1 MRDLPINTAGMV
13 LVLMSTLLIAPGN
26 LWADSPIWAPPAL
39 ADLISEGLTHNKEI
53 QSLEAQ
59 VESLKEEVPFA
70 GALDDPRLG
79 LAIINLPADSFR
91 FDREPMTQKQ
101 ISIAQKIPWFG
112 KLDLKSQRA
121 TLKAMRQ
128 KAILEAKR
136 LELAQEIANTY
147 FELGFMASSL
157 ETNKRLT
164 EIVNQLLRV
173 AETRYATGRGLQQDV
188 LQAQVELS
196 KLLDEKITIEKRRR
210 TLTDRINELLNRD
223 SFMIV
228 EPPSDLEFLSMKLNS
243 EKLTSNGLQANPQL
257 RVKQTEIDIAQ
268 IEIELAKKD
277 YWPDMD
283 FKFAYG
289 QRDED
294 RTGRSLPD
302 FVSGQ
307 VVMNI
312 PLWQKKRQDPK
323 LAANLKSRE
332 AAEKSFRNLFK
343 SLPYRVDAL
352 ITEIHDTQK
361 NYKLF
366 TDALLLQADQW
377 ARSSQAAYEVGS
389 LEFNTMLGA
398 QIRLLRFELQAD
410 KYLFDIYRRRAELEE
425 VLGGPVQMNSTGEN
439 VIKNS
444 ASARNQ

>member
-1 MRDLPINTAGMV
+1 MILAILFTWFM
-13 LVLMSTLLIAPGN
+13 APNN
-26 LWADSPIWAPPAL
+26 LQADSPIWAPPPL
-39 ADLISEGLTHNKEI
+39 ANLIEEGLAQNKEI

-79 LAIINLPADSFR
+79 LGIINLPADSFR

-112 KLDLKSQRA
+112 KLDLRSQRA
-121 TLKAMRQ
+121 ALKAIRH
-128 KAILEAKR
+128 KAVLEAKR
-136 LELAQEIANTY
+136 LELAKMIANVY
-147 FELGFMASSL
+147 YELGFITSSL

-196 KLLDEKITIEKRRR
+196 KLLDEKIILDKRRR
-210 TLTDRINELLNRD
+210 TLTDRINELLSRD
-223 SFMIV
+223 RFMV
-228 EPPSDLEFLSMKLNS
+228 VDQPSGLEFFSIKLNID
-243 EKLTSNGLQANPQL
+243 ELTARALQENPQL
-257 RVKQTEIDIAQ
+257 HVKQTEIDMAQ

-302 FVSGQ
+302 FVSAQ

-312 PLWQKKRQDPK
+312 PLWQKTRQDPK
-323 LAANLKSRE
+323 LAATLKTRE
-332 AAEKSFRNLFK
+332 AAEKSFRNLLK
-343 SLPYRVDAL
+343 SLPFQVDAL
-352 ITEIHDTQK
+352 ITEIRDTQK

-389 LEFNTMLGA
+389 IEFNSMINA
-398 QIRLLRFELQAD
+398 QIRLLHFELQAD
-410 KYLFDIYRRRAELEE
+410 KYLFDVYRKRAELEE
-425 VLGGPVQMNSTGEN
+425 VLGGPIHMNTTGNNLVEKT
-439 VIKNS
+439 V
-444 ASARNQ
+444 SARNK